1 MNGIK
6 LSRSD
11 RIFEWINYTILTAVL
26 LAVLYP
32 LYFVVIASF
41 SNPTYVNN
49 GSMVFWP
56 KGWMTLGY
64 EKVFQ
69 YADVWIG
76 FRNTIF
82 YTVFGT
88 VLNVAVTMGI
98 AYTMSRRSFLGKKA
112 LMIFVL
118 IPMFFGGGLI
128 PTFLVVKGLGLYNT
142 WLAMIILGTVNV
154 FNVIIAR
161 TFIQSSIPEE
171 LYEAAQMDGCNHF
184 TYFFKIIL
192 PLSSSII
199 AVLLLYYGVGHWND
213 FFTPLIYLNDKNL
226 FSLQL
231 VLRGILIQSTIQTD
245 LLDAEDAARKQMMV
259 EQIQYALIIVTSLPI
274 LAVYPFLQKYFVK
287 GVMIGS
293 VKA

>member
-56 KGWMTLGY
+56 KGWMILGY
-64 EKVFQ
+64 QKVFQ

-82 YTVFGT
+82 YTVLGT

-98 AYTMSRRSFLGKKA
+98 AYTLSRKSFLGKKA
-112 LMIFVL
+112 LMIFIL

-142 WLAMIILGTVNV
+142 WLAMIILGAVNV

-161 TFIQSSIPEE
+161 TFLQSSIPEE
-171 LYEAAQMDGCNHF
+171 LYEAAQMDGCDHF

>member
-82 YTVFGT
+82 YTVLGT
-88 VLNVAVTMGI
+88 LLNVAVTMGI

>member
-56 KGWMTLGY
+56 KGWMILGY
-64 EKVFQ
+64 QKVFQ

-76 FRNTIF
+76 FRNTIL
-82 YTVFGT
+82 YTVLGT

-98 AYTMSRRSFLGKKA
+98 AYTLSRKSFLGKKA
-112 LMIFVL
+112 LMIFIL

-142 WLAMIILGTVNV
+142 WLAMIILGAVNV

-161 TFIQSSIPEE
+161 TFLQSSIPEE
-171 LYEAAQMDGCNHF
+171 LYEAAQMDGCDHF

>member
-56 KGWMTLGY
+56 KGWMILGY

-82 YTVFGT
+82 YTVLGT
-88 VLNVAVTMGI
+88 LLNVAVTMGI
-98 AYTMSRRSFLGKKA
+98 AYTLSRKSFLGKKA

-245 LLDAEDAARKQMMV
+245 LLDAEDAARKQMLV